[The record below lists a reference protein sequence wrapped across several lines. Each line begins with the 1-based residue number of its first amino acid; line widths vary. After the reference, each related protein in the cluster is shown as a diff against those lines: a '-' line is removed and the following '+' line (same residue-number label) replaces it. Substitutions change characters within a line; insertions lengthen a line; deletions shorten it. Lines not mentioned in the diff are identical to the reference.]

1 MTQLG
6 ALLALAAAIAVL
18 LTGLRLATNAY
29 NETGRQI
36 LRGLRKVLK
45 GPVEAF
51 IIDYGHGCGVGFNFT
66 SMMMAVAWDA
76 GEWCR
81 LYGVEELLGVELVV
95 DGRVEG
101 WAFAKGQLWAADEE
115 KAGEEHVALRHLFD
129 DPHNPDFVLELWNAG
144 REEDDESI
152 PDARTAVE
160 KGNRWL
166 EGMAALMA
174 TIRRR
179 RHEIEQ
185 AA

>member
-1 MTQLG
+1 MSE
-6 ALLALAAAIAVL
+6 I
-18 LTGLRLATNAY
+18 TGVNRFKFH
-29 NETGRQI
+29 E
-36 LRGLRKVLK
+36 

-51 IIDYGHGCGVGFNFT
+51 IIDYGHGSGVGFNFT
-66 SMMMAVAWDA
+66 NMMMAVAWDA
-76 GEWCR
+76 GQWCR
-81 LYGVEELLGVELVV
+81 LYSLDELLGVELVV

-115 KAGEEHVALRHLFD
+115 KPGEKHVALRHMFD
-129 DPHNPDFVLELWNAG
+129 DPHNPDFILELWNAD
-144 REEDDESI
+144 REDEDETI
-152 PDARTAVE
+152 PDSRTAVE

-179 RHEIEQ
+179 RIEMEE

>member
-1 MTQLG
+1 MTQL
-6 ALLALAAAIAVL
+6 APLLALIAAAAVL
-18 LTGLRLATNAY
+18 LAALRLVANAY

-45 GPVEAF
+45 GAVEAF
-51 IIDYGHGCGVGFNFT
+51 IIDYGHGSGVGFNFT

-81 LYGVEELLGVELVV
+81 VYSVDELLGVELMV
-95 DGRVEG
+95 DGRAEG
-101 WAFAKGQLWAADEE
+101 WAFAKGRLWSADEQMSAE
-115 KAGEEHVALRHLFD
+115 RQVALRHVFD
-129 DPHNPDFVLELWNAG
+129 DPHHPDFMLELWSTE
-144 REEDDESI
+144 REQDDTI
-152 PDARTAVE
+152 PDARTAIE

-174 TIRRR
+174 TIQRRR
-179 RHEIEQ
+179 IEIEE